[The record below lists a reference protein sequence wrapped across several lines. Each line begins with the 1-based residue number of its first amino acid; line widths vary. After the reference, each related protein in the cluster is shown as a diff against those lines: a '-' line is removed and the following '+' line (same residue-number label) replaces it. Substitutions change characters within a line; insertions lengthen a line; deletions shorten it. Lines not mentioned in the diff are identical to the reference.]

1 MPAGKGMGFIPDNAL
16 CGNCER
22 SGSPSI
28 RKYLGEDKIMIV
40 SLSREERLQDFPFKG
55 KAASCL
61 VLPLHM
67 FTRSDFQELQ
77 IFLISYQGPIV

>member
-1 MPAGKGMGFIPDNAL
+1 MPAGKGKGFIPDNAL
-16 CGNCER
+16 CRNCQR

-40 SLSREERLQDFPFKG
+40 SLSAFKG
-55 KAASCL
+55 KAASYL

-67 FTRSDFQELQ
+67 FTRSNFQEPQ
-77 IFLISYQGPIV
+77 IFLISYQGAIV